1 MPMTATTPLK
11 GVGQIL
17 VPVAD
22 VDRAA
27 DFYENVLGLPLSMRF
42 PSIAFFDAQGVRLYL
57 AKVPQADFQGRATIY
72 FWVDD
77 VSTALDLMESRGA
90 TVRERPSI
98 VYRDDAYDLWM
109 AFVTDL
115 DGNQIGMMREAPKG
129 LERA

>member
-1 MPMTATTPLK
+1 MSDLK
-11 GVGQIL
+11 SVGQIL

-27 DFYENVLGLPLSMRF
+27 DFYERVLELPVWGRF
-42 PSIAFFDAQGVRLYL
+42 PGVAFFDCAGVRLYL
-57 AKVPQADFQGRATIY
+57 ARVSEADFAGRATVY

-77 VSTALDLMESRGA
+77 VTAALELLEGRGA

-109 AFVTDL
+109 AFVTDP
-115 DGNQIGMMREAPKG
+115 DGNQIGLMREAEKDLARG
-129 LERA
+129 